1 MKILVFN
8 GSPKREKSDT
18 MCITRAFLAG
28 MEATGAQEVKV
39 VTAVAQAVSLIPL
52 KRFR

>member
-8 GSPKREKSDT
+8 GSPKGDRSDT

-28 MEATGAQEVKV
+28 MEAAGEQDVKER
-39 VTAVAQAVSLIPL
+39 PL
-52 KRFR
+52 